1 MKNLA
6 ILFGG
11 RAAEYPISLIS
22 ASNIIKECRS
32 LEDYQ
37 IFRIGINKQ
46 GEFYEYLGPDDLIA
60 QDKWQNDPKNICEIS
75 FQPGLVKGYLRHTR
89 DTAEIQ
95 EVDVFFPVLHGLD
108 GEGGPLQGFLDI
120 LGVDYVGCRQLA
132 AACMMDKI
140 VANILFDAAKLEQ
153 AVWCYFDT
161 RIDDLDAEYVD
172 QLIRDHRMHYP
183 VFIKPANTGSS
194 VGISRVNNYQA
205 LAQALELAAKYDHR
219 ILIEEAVFGRE
230 LEVAVLSTKADHI
243 TVSLPGE
250 IIPGN
255 EFYDYEDKYAE
266 DSKSQLKIPANLP
279 EEEILIL
286 QDLAAQAFIAGTCE
300 GLARVD
306 FFRRESDGAFL
317 INEINTMP
325 GFTAISMYP
334 KLMEEIG
341 LGGRELI
348 LKLIE
353 SASQ

>member
-22 ASNIIKECRS
+22 ASNIIAECRT
-32 LEDYQ
+32 LEDYRV
-37 IFRIGINKQ
+37 FCIGINKQ
-46 GEFYEYLGPDDLIA
+46 GEFYEYLGPDELIA

-75 FQPGLVKGYLRHTR
+75 FQPGIVKGYLRHTR
-89 DTAEIQ
+89 KAAEIQ
-95 EVDVFFPVLHGLD
+95 EIDVFFPVLHGLD

-140 VANILFDAAKLEQ
+140 IANILFDAANLEQ
-153 AVWCYFDT
+153 ATWCFFDT
-161 RIDDLDAEYVD
+161 RTDDVDADYVD
-172 QLIRDHRMHYP
+172 KLIREHNMTYP

-194 VGISRVNNYQA
+194 VGISRVNNFQA
-205 LAQALELAAKYDHR
+205 LPAALALAVQYDHR

-230 LEVAVLSTKADHI
+230 LELAVLNTKADHI

-266 DSKSQLKIPANLP
+266 DSKSTLKIPADLP
-279 EEEILIL
+279 EEEILTI

-306 FFRRESDGAFL
+306 FFRRDSDGAFL

-334 KLMEEIG
+334 KLMEETGIS
-341 LGGRELI
+341 GRELI

-353 SASQ
+353 SASS